1 MTERANIPTRTN
13 LLEGSTLL
21 TTAEMA
27 AALRP
32 PISPQMLLKH
42 EREGDCR
49 SEPTRGSKRAKMW
62 DPDKVRKALGVN
74 TKRAS
79 KHGGKRVKEGKVLGG
94 RKRKREIDQP
104 LAKPFADA
112 VTVETVIT
120 RAGPPERAL
129 SVMDLLWVSAEEL
142 EALCKYAAHVG
153 LTVAAVDLLRAVQS
167 AQEVAI
173 RIEEKRR
180 TLISASDVESA
191 FGVALGLVRS
201 KLEELPSTVTG
212 SAATTLRLTPEHQ
225 ASLRVIIDASVRAV
239 FQMLGSEMEQH
250 LRKLVDPAARK
261 PDEGDGK

>member
-1 MTERANIPTRTN
+1 MTERASI
-13 LLEGSTLL
+13 LEGGTLL
-21 TTAEMA
+21 TTAAMA

-49 SEPTRGSKRAKMW
+49 SEPTRGANRAKMW
-62 DPDKVRKALGVN
+62 DPEKVRKALSAN
-74 TKRAS
+74 TKQAS

-94 RKRKREIDQP
+94 RKRKRETDQP
-104 LAKPFADA
+104 LAKPFKDA

-120 RAGPPERAL
+120 RAGPPDGAIT
-129 SVMDLLWVSAEEL
+129 VMDLLKVRPEEL

-153 LTVAAVDLLRAVQS
+153 LTVAHVDLMRAVQS
-167 AQEVAI
+167 AQEAAI

-180 TLISASDVESA
+180 TLISAAEVKSA
-191 FGVALGLVRS
+191 FEVALGLVRS

-261 PDEGDGK
+261 PEEGEGK